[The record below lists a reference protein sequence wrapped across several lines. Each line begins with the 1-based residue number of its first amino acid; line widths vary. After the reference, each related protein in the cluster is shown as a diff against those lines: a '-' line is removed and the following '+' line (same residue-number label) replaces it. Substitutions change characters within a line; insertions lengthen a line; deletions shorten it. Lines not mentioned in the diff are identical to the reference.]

1 VSEPHDEAASAG
13 PDLSAE
19 EFQDYSGDLRH
30 FASGLDFMQL
40 LSPASLRGIAAI
52 VASLLILQIPDRSPR
67 TLTVLLAV
75 TLVAWSVGGIIEL
88 RHKSK
93 RTALDMSRVAVLLFL
108 AGGLVFWPNESIE
121 RIGFA
126 MGIVLIAGG
135 LFNGARAL
143 RGVSHGDRLE
153 TLIGTTLY
161 VAIGIA
167 LVLSPET
174 VLGTAVLVIS
184 TYWFIA
190 GVVSVSINIRR
201 EDDRQI
207 RPSQTWGEFLRWI
220 QTRPNTAADRL
231 ALYQKIFFE
240 GDTAG
245 LRLSRFF
252 VLMGFAAAI
261 ATWGIIADS
270 TAVVIGAMLIAP
282 LMTPLMGT
290 SLAMIM
296 GWPKRAAFSALVALG
311 GVLLAIGLSI
321 VFGWLFPVE
330 ISAELNSQVASRVGP
345 TLIDWAIAVFAGGA
359 GAFALS
365 RPDVSDSL
373 PGVAVSIALVPPL
386 SVIGLMISEGN
397 WSAAGGATVLFVT
410 NMVAILL
417 VGALVFI
424 IEGVVPVVQLSRN
437 SRWVKLGVGMV
448 AALALVVVATLGLS
462 STTFENQVTAT
473 ARASE
478 VVDGWVEGTN
488 LAPVEVDVSSDGVA
502 VTIAGSDPS
511 PPAED
516 LADALA
522 EALDRPVHL
531 TITVI
536 PEVVIEVES
545 GE

>member
-1 VSEPHDEAASAG
+1 MSEPYDKAATAG
-13 PDLSAE
+13 PDLSSA

-30 FASGLDFMQL
+30 FASELDFMQL

-52 VASLLILQIPDRSPR
+52 VASLLIFQIPDRSPR
-67 TLTVLLAV
+67 TLAIFLAV
-75 TLVAWSVGGIIEL
+75 ILITWSVGGIIEL
-88 RHKSK
+88 RHESK
-93 RTALDMSRVAVLLFL
+93 RTALDITRVAVLILL
-108 AGGLVFWPNESIE
+108 AAGLVFWPHESIE
-121 RIGFA
+121 QIGVA

-135 LFNGARAL
+135 LFSGARVL
-143 RGVSHGDRLE
+143 RGASRGERLE
-153 TLIGTTLY
+153 TLIGATLY

-167 LVLSPET
+167 LALSPET
-174 VLGTAVLVIS
+174 VLGTALLGIS
-184 TYWFIA
+184 AYWFIA
-190 GVVSVSINIRR
+190 GVVSVIINIRR
-201 EDDRQI
+201 VDDRQV
-207 RPSQTWGEFLRWI
+207 RPSQMWGEFLRWI

-290 SLAMIM
+290 SLAMTM

-321 VFGWLFPVE
+321 VFGWLYPVE
-330 ISAELNSQVASRVGP
+330 ISSELNSQVASRVGP

-386 SVIGLMISEGN
+386 TVIGLMVSEGN
-397 WSAAGGATVLFVT
+397 WSAAGGATLLFVT

-417 VGALVFI
+417 VGALIFV

-462 STTFENQVTAT
+462 TTTFENQVVAT
-473 ARASE
+473 VRASE
-478 VVDGWVEGTN
+478 VVDIWVEGTN
-488 LAPVEVDVSSDGVA
+488 LVPVEVDVSSDGVA
-502 VTIAGSDPS
+502 VTVAGSDSP
-511 PPAED
+511 PPAES

-522 EALDRPVHL
+522 ESLDRSVHL
-531 TITVI
+531 TITVV
-536 PEVVIEVES
+536 PEIIIEVES
-545 GE
+545 GD